1 MGSSICIK
9 KEENSEKELGEQFI
23 TGKICITKAPIIQ
36 KPSPIQSLKFLDDE
50 VGIEKE

>member
-1 MGSSICIK
+1 MCLK
-9 KEENSEKELGEQFI
+9 KEENSEKELDKI
-23 TGKICITKAPIIQ
+23 IKGKICITKVPIIQ